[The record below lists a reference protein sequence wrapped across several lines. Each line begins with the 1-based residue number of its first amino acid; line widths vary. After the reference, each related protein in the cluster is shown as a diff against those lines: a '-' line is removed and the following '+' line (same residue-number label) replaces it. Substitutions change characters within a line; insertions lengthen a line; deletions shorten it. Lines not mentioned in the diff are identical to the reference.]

1 MPLSPSPPCVEKRHS
16 PSLPPSLPPFLL
28 HSLFAPYLSDP
39 SNFFIISTDFCHW
52 GRRFSYQPYDSSYG
66 ATISEYIE
74 WLDKQGMG
82 LIEEGDPKAF
92 TTYLRKHQNTICGR
106 HPIGVFLQAAKA
118 YREGEG
124 GREEIRVGFV
134 RYAQS
139 SQCVSRQDSS
149 VSYASAVAITVSTN
163 GGNGGKKG

>member
-1 MPLSPSPPCVEKRHS
+1 MR
-16 PSLPPSLPPFLL
+16 
-28 HSLFAPYLSDP
+28 
-39 SNFFIISTDFCHW
+39 
-52 GRRFSYQPYDSSYG
+52 
-66 ATISEYIE
+66 
-74 WLDKQGMG
+74 

-118 YREGEG
+118 YKEGEG

-149 VSYASAVAITVSTN
+149 VSYASAVATTTRTTSGN
-163 GGNGGKKG
+163 GGNGGMKG